1 MWIHLAFLIG
11 GDLEENCGLE
21 SVQGSTILGSSLH
34 PQSGHYELLASNLRI
49 PFLTTLGYCSKKTA
63 F

>member
-49 PFLTTLGYCSKKTA
+49 PFLTT
-63 F
+63 